1 MSDRTDTGQS
11 DSITAPVFS
20 HIANVKSFAHWFAN
34 MQPFCITEIPQTLQY
49 RLLSQRAVLEI
60 QNILF
65 SFKSMHPP
73 GWNFKV
79 WGCCFLD
86 ICVYLQYMK
95 LPVRLQQ
102 PLVSHTHMSHSSR
115 TEGRTASSG
124 KNTHLFSKSE
134 KTETALTHW
143 LSKRPWNVVS
153 EEGTIQSDDLQTTFL
168 SLRTKHR
175 QK

>member
-20 HIANVKSFAHWFAN
+20 HIANVESFAHWFAN

-95 LPVRLQQ
+95 LPVWLQQ

-115 TEGRTASSG
+115 NSPFWS
-124 KNTHLFSKSE
+124 
-134 KTETALTHW
+134 W
-143 LSKRPWNVVS
+143 
-153 EEGTIQSDDLQTTFL
+153 
-168 SLRTKHR
+168 R
-175 QK
+175 QKKPKRSISKYTKYLQLKKYWNI